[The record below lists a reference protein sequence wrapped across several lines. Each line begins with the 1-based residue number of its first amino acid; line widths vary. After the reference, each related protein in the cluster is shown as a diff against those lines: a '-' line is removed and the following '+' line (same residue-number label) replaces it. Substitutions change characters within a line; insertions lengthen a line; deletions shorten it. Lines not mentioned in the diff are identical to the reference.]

1 MHRQKHYLDKK
12 NKSHWQYFLFA
23 FSFLLTQRNQR
34 NFYGISNN
42 NVVGICVVVNIINE

>member
-1 MHRQKHYLDKK
+1 MHRQNVTLIKK
-12 NKSHWQYFLFA
+12 QITLAIFSFC

-34 NFYGISNN
+34 DFYGISNN